1 MELFNY
7 LIEKLGKKEYK
18 IDKKITYYEMLIIA
32 FDKSICAL
40 RGVFLKIWLKK
51 SKGIIFLGR
60 RTNIKFRHKITLG
73 KTITIGN
80 YVEINA
86 LSEHGVVVGDNVTIL
101 RNTIIE
107 CTGVIREL
115 GIGITIGNNV
125 GIAQNC
131 FIQVRGKVEIGC
143 DVIIGPGVSI
153 FSEAHNSKRTDIPI
167 VTQGETRMDVKIG
180 NDVWI
185 GSNSTILGGVTIGD
199 SSIIA
204 AGAVVNRDVPA
215 FSIVAGVPAKV
226 IKIRNFG

>member
-1 MELFNY
+1 
-7 LIEKLGKKEYK
+7 
-18 IDKKITYYEMLIIA
+18 
-32 FDKSICAL
+32 
-40 RGVFLKIWLKK
+40 
-51 SKGIIFLGR
+51 LGR